1 MDNENVLDEKG
12 RPLESPRPVAL
23 GQRREESSAYR
34 EKYASGLDVEL
45 RSDMEP
51 NLVDDN
57 IARLGFDSDRIKY
70 DLPIREQNAEYHP
83 SIDTVR
89 IGPAYGS
96 SKDVLEHEVRHR
108 GFKLLK
114 DKYRKNPEWFENEY
128 GKEATAVLL
137 QLESELQTELR
148 DNPDASFNTPYLD
161 KDGNVIKR
169 TIESTIQRIEP
180 DVLRNFINKGA
191 YLSEDTPNAGV
202 FNRGFTNL
210 DRAAQD
216 MLTKAGEPPRAE
228 RREPES
234 DGFWGGLKKAVG
246 FAEGGL
252 TMDDQMET
260 VFKSYRGEVDP
271 VSGNEVPL
279 GARPEEVRDDI
290 PANLSEGEYVVPADV
305 LRYYGVKFFEDLRSQ
320 AKQGWQELDEG
331 GRVGGEPAGMEMGE
345 DELPFDISELQ
356 TIDDSQMGEQ
366 PEMNEGGYIKGYA
379 EGGAVQA
386 EYSNPDLNSL
396 RDSNMFSSQ
405 TPSGSG
411 GIEMREYV
419 GPDGAIMYVQFMN
432 GLPLSFIPDGF
443 SPKGTAKE
451 AVANNVAEKADTGGG
466 NRDRDPSSS
475 MPEKEDINWA
485 TADADA
491 FNNYLDSSQSKM
503 GKLVKGGIGLM
514 GGPVVGL
521 ALKGVEK
528 LQYNNV
534 MNGLNSQLEN
544 PELSKEKREEL
555 LGIKSRMEA
564 ESEKGMAG
572 KLKDTIVEK
581 SGIYGGESSMTKNL
595 KDTSGDDRVGFEDTW
610 LGDTLGFD
618 GKAGNQ
624 GASLKDSLSGARRDK
639 DTSPAPTSTQSDK
652 PKTATST
659 GQTEKTPAPKY
670 DTAASAQASAKKA
683 ADKLGKDLAKGGK

>member
-1 MDNENVLDEKG
+1 M
-12 RPLESPRPVAL
+12 A
-23 GQRREESSAYR
+23 
-34 EKYASGLDVEL
+34 
-45 RSDMEP
+45 
-51 NLVDDN
+51 
-57 IARLGFDSDRIKY
+57 
-70 DLPIREQNAEYHP
+70 
-83 SIDTVR
+83 
-89 IGPAYGS
+89 
-96 SKDVLEHEVRHR
+96 
-108 GFKLLK
+108 
-114 DKYRKNPEWFENEY
+114 
-128 GKEATAVLL
+128 
-137 QLESELQTELR
+137 
-148 DNPDASFNTPYLD
+148 DAN
-161 KDGNVIKR
+161 
-169 TIESTIQRIEP
+169 
-180 DVLRNFINKGA
+180 
-191 YLSEDTPNAGV
+191 
-202 FNRGFTNL
+202 
-210 DRAAQD
+210 
-216 MLTKAGEPPRAE
+216 
-228 RREPES
+228 
-234 DGFWGGLKKAVG
+234 
-246 FAEGGL
+246 
-252 TMDDQMET
+252 MDDQMEEM
-260 VFKSYRGEVDP
+260 FKSSRAEVDP

-279 GARPEEVRDDI
+279 GAMPEEVRDDI

-305 LRYYGVKFFEDLRSQ
+305 LRYYGVKFFEELRSQ

-331 GRVGGEPAGMEMGE
+331 GRVGGEPSGMEMGE

-366 PEMNEGGYIKGYA
+366 PEMNMGGYIKGYA
-379 EGGAVQA
+379 EGGPVQA
-386 EYSNPDLNSL
+386 EYSNSDLNAL

-443 SPKGTAKE
+443 SPKGTATE
-451 AVANNVAEKADTGGG
+451 AVANSVAEKADTGGG
-466 NRDRDPSSS
+466 NRDRDPSNA
-475 MPEKEDINWA
+475 MPEKEAINWA

-521 ALKGVEK
+521 ALKGMEK
-528 LQYNNV
+528 LQYNSV

-544 PELSKEKREEL
+544 PELSREKREEL
-555 LGIKSRMEA
+555 LAIKARMEA
-564 ESEKGMAG
+564 EPEKGMAG

-595 KDTSGDDRVGFEDTW
+595 KDTSKNNKVGFEDTW

-639 DTSPAPTSTQSDK
+639 DTTPSP
-652 PKTATST
+652 TATNSSNPT
-659 GQTEKTPAPKY
+659 GQTEKTSAPKY
-670 DTAASAQASAKKA
+670 DTAASAQASAKRA

>member
-1 MDNENVLDEKG
+1 MANDNVLDEKG
-12 RPLESPRPVAL
+12 RPLESPRPVAR
-23 GQRREESSAYR
+23 GQRKAESSDYR
-34 EKYASGLDVEL
+34 EKYSSGLDVEL
-45 RSDMEP
+45 RADMEP

-57 IARLGFDSDRIKY
+57 IARLGFDLDRIKY
-70 DLPIREQNAEYHP
+70 DFPEGAMNAQYNP
-83 SIDTVR
+83 NIDTVR
-89 IGPAYGS
+89 IGPDYGS

-108 GFKLLK
+108 GFQLLK
-114 DKYRKNPEWFENEY
+114 DMYMEDPAWFEDEY
-128 GKEATAVLL
+128 GYDAAVVLL
-137 QLESELQTELR
+137 QLESEEQTELR
-148 DNPDASFNTPYLD
+148 DNPDASFNTSRVGP
-161 KDGNVIKR
+161 DGKVIKK
-169 TIESTIQRIEP
+169 TMEHTLSTLDPEL
-180 DVLRNFINKGA
+180 LRNFINTGA
-191 YLSEDTPNAGV
+191 YLSDDSPNAGI

-234 DGFWGGLKKAVG
+234 DGFWSGLKKAVG

-260 VFKSYRGEVDP
+260 VFKSSRAEVDP

-305 LRYYGVKFFEDLRSQ
+305 LRYYGVKFFEELRMQ

-331 GRVGGEPAGMEMGE
+331 GRVGGEPSGMEMGE

-366 PEMNEGGYIKGYA
+366 PEMNMGGYIKGYA
-379 EGGAVQA
+379 EGGPVQA
-386 EYSNPDLNSL
+386 EYANSDLNAL

-443 SPKGTAKE
+443 SPKGTATE
-451 AVANNVAEKADTGGG
+451 AVANSVSEKADTGGG
-466 NRDRDPSSS
+466 NRNRDPSNA
-475 MPEKEDINWA
+475 MPEKEAINWA

-521 ALKGVEK
+521 ALKGMEN
-528 LQYNNV
+528 LQYNSV
-534 MNGLNSQLEN
+534 MDGLTSQLEN
-544 PELSKEKREEL
+544 PELSREKREEL
-555 LGIKSRMEA
+555 LGIKARMEA
-564 ESEKGMAG
+564 EPEKGMAG

-595 KDTSGDDRVGFEDTW
+595 KDTSKNNKVGFEDTW

-639 DTSPAPTSTQSDK
+639 DTTPSPT
-652 PKTATST
+652 
-659 GQTEKTPAPKY
+659 APKH